1 LCVDGVNSYE
11 CDCSDTGFKGDHCQI
26 NVDDCES
33 APCTHGS
40 QCVDLVKD
48 YKCTCFPGYDGKNC
62 ENDINECDVRTLTN
76 FIFHIY
82 NTTLIPSTIYNTIM
96 IPPQYCRDIIKMLPR
111 YYQDTTKI
119 LPRY

>member
-1 LCVDGVNSYE
+1 MG
-11 CDCSDTGFKGDHCQI
+11 
-26 NVDDCES
+26 
-33 APCTHGS
+33 
-40 QCVDLVKD
+40 
-48 YKCTCFPGYDGKNC
+48 TCFPGYDGKNC

-96 IPPQYCRDIIKMLPR
+96 IPPQYCRDIIKMPPR

-119 LPRY
+119 LPRYYQDTNKILPRYYYLDATKILPKDCLEKKTNKQNK